1 MTSKHVM
8 SGESSRGMLGFILNF
23 GRLHPSRFE
32 SFSYNNKDLLF
43 EWVEEGALGSSN
55 INNISLAQFNVFSG
69 LVVIPTPIASL
80 VYT

>member
-1 MTSKHVM
+1 MGAST
-8 SGESSRGMLGFILNF
+8 
-23 GRLHPSRFE
+23 PSRFE

-80 VYT
+80 VYL